1 MRRSCVLLVFLC
13 FGFVSGCDRIS
24 ELRDKLLGS
33 SDSSDQEP
41 AELREARSAFEEGR
55 IQEAIQQLEQYTA
68 QDPTSAQGFY
78 YLGLCYLS
86 AGDQEVEASSPLG
99 LVEGK
104 SRDAF
109 ERALS
114 LNPRHALASIG
125 IGDLYV
131 RRVPAR
137 RPRKTNNVDPTADPY
152 ELALAAYQ
160 NAVTI
165 DPMLPE
171 AQMHYARFLQK
182 VQNLEEAEIA
192 FKAAAEAA
200 ATIPEKAPDY
210 YLAYGRFLVDTD
222 RFDEALDQY
231 ELAQMFR
238 QDDLDIQR
246 ELAVAHYRLGQK
258 YFDNEQYS
266 LAEQEL
272 STASGMFPDPND
284 PEAQKAAATVQQLRS
299 IRRR

>member
-1 MRRSCVLLVFLC
+1 V
-13 FGFVSGCDRIS
+13 
-24 ELRDKLLGS
+24 
-33 SDSSDQEP
+33 
-41 AELREARSAFEEGR
+41 ELREARTAFEEGR
-55 IQEAIQQLEQYTA
+55 LQDAIQRLEQYTA

-86 AGDQEVEASSPLG
+86 AAGQEVDASSPLG
-99 LVEGK
+99 PEEVK

-125 IGDLYV
+125 LGDLYD

-137 RPRKTNNVDPTADPY
+137 RPRRRKNVDPSEDPHQ
-152 ELALAAYQ
+152 LALTAYQ

-171 AQMHYARFLQK
+171 AQMHYARFLFK
-182 VQNLEEAEIA
+182 VQNLEEAEVA

-222 RFDEALDQY
+222 RIDEALDQY

-238 QDDLDIQR
+238 QDDLDIRR
-246 ELAVAHYRLGQK
+246 ELAVAHARLGQK

-272 STASGMFPDPND
+272 TAASGMFPDPND
-284 PEAQKAAATVQQLRS
+284 PEAQKAAATMQQLRR

>member
-1 MRRSCVLLVFLC
+1 L
-13 FGFVSGCDRIS
+13 GFVSGCDRIS
-24 ELRDKLLGS
+24 ELQDKLLGS
-33 SDSSDQEP
+33 NDSSEQEP
-41 AELREARSAFEEGR
+41 AELRDAKNSYEQGR
-55 IQEAIQQLEQYTA
+55 IQDAIQRLEQYTA
-68 QDPTSAQGFY
+68 QEPTSAQGFY

-86 AGDQEVEASSPLG
+86 MAGQEVAGSSPLTP
-99 LVEGK
+99 EEQK
-104 SRDAF
+104 SLDAF
-109 ERALS
+109 QRAIT
-114 LNPRHALASIG
+114 LNPRYALAYIG

-137 RPRKTNNVDPTADPY
+137 RPRRRKNEDPNEDPY
-152 ELALAAYQ
+152 ELALASYQ

-182 VQNLEEAEIA
+182 VQNLEEAELA

-222 RFDEALDQY
+222 RLDEALDQY

-238 QDDLDIQR
+238 QGDLEIQR
-246 ELAVAHYRLGQK
+246 ELAVAHARLGQK
-258 YFDNEQYS
+258 YFDAEQYS

-272 STASGMFPDPND
+272 TTASGMFPDPND
-284 PEAQKAAATVQQLRS
+284 PEAQKASATMQQLRS